1 MLVLFSLPKSLL
13 TENLL
18 CLSVELLLG
27 VLQLLLSPCSV
38 CVANLAFRALSYN
51 LHEIVLVSRS
61 NLVRPT
67 SLNLELL
74 SVLCCISVSL
84 LYDGEKKVIYPLFI
98 YVYVVVII
106 YFNTFNT
113 LFFCH
118 LCPNV
123 CADILGVDVNAG
135 RAVLVNFVAI
145 FVYFDFV
152 ERFACLLLSQ
162 QSVDCSL
169 TWFLLQ
175 EVGAI
180 NFKKLK
186 GK

>member
-27 VLQLLLSPCSV
+27 VLQFLLSPCSV
-38 CVANLAFRALSYN
+38 CVANFAFRALSYN

-84 LYDGEKKVIYPLFI
+84 LYDGGKKLYIRYLCIY
-98 YVYVVVII
+98 VVII
-106 YFNTFNT
+106 YFNTLNT

-169 TWFLLQ
+169 AWFLLQ